1 MHSEYRKSYE
11 AQMVVVQMM
20 IHMLR
25 KAWLRA
31 RWSWNDDVD
40 DEAPVDATRCSSLIA
55 AVIVFPAQQN
65 AMHTASM
72 KMSSMMNIGN
82 LHAPLSKFFRL
93 IIARYA

>member
-1 MHSEYRKSYE
+1 
-11 AQMVVVQMM
+11 MVVVQMM

-31 RWSWNDDVD
+31 RRSWNDDVD
-40 DEAPVDATRCSSLIA
+40 DDAPVDATRCSSLIA

-82 LHAPLSKFFRL
+82 LHAPLPSLPSRPVN
-93 IIARYA
+93 ARYA